1 MTMDK
6 GVVTKKVVNGT
17 AKRTHPFV
25 AQLFP
30 LLAAAV
36 QLALWPKVR
45 PLFWLFFYPAVFFSS
60 WIGGLAGGISAT
72 ALSILLVI
80 FFFVPPELS
89 FAIRDRRDLISA
101 GVFLCMGILFSMFH
115 DRLKRAS
122 RKRDAALA
130 AADTARGELET
141 RVQERTRELI
151 ESNELLQKS
160 EERLRLLISGVEDCA
175 IFTKDLRGD
184 RNNMESGSGADVWL
198 LGRRDRGAPGS
209 DAGSRR

>member
-60 WIGGLAGGISAT
+60 WIGRFAGGISAT
-72 ALSILLVI
+72 ALSIPLQPNLVNI
-80 FFFVPPELS
+80 DFSLILPDIMLIADEVDAQLTQCVDSFLKTQAQAMAVP
-89 FAIRDRRDLISA
+89 A
-101 GVFLCMGILFSMFH
+101 
-115 DRLKRAS
+115 
-122 RKRDAALA
+122 
-130 AADTARGELET
+130 
-141 RVQERTRELI
+141 
-151 ESNELLQKS
+151 
-160 EERLRLLISGVEDCA
+160 
-175 IFTKDLRGD
+175 
-184 RNNMESGSGADVWL
+184 
-198 LGRRDRGAPGS
+198 
-209 DAGSRR
+209 